1 MERTQ
6 HYILNYLDEP
16 IRIFFFTILEIVVML
31 GCFFGCLWMDH
42 FGLGVILAFA
52 GVLGLRKLQDFFK
65 ISSFSQLSYW
75 FLPDMERHMRFKIP
89 SHIREF
95 VS

>member
-16 IRIFFFTILEIVVML
+16 VRIFFFTPLEIVVMVT
-31 GCFFGCLWMDH
+31 CFFGGIWTNH
-42 FGLGVILAFA
+42 FGIGLLLAFS
-52 GVLGLRKLQDFFK
+52 GVVGLRKIQTFFK
-65 ISSFSQLSYW
+65 VSSFAQLTYW

-89 SHIREF
+89 SHVRVF